1 MKTFEKAPLA
11 LAISALLVAP
21 AALADNS
28 FDTDSYMDSD
38 VNNRYDV
45 HIKNDSHT
53 YKRLGALGGALVT
66 DDNYSGATVD
76 STQFSDN
83 N

>member
-38 VNNRYDV
+38 VSRTTTFAYMCPYV
-45 HIKNDSHT
+45 RARSCT
-53 YKRLGALGGALVT
+53 WQV
-66 DDNYSGATVD
+66 S
-76 STQFSDN
+76 
-83 N
+83 